1 MTDIPKTDT
10 FSKLKK
16 CSEKLEKVRQSLGGI
31 DRHARKEL
39 RVTLKK
45 CEQLIHQKTLLFTKQ
60 VERRSSS
67 PEQENEASQRRTLKH
82 CRSTGNFSTTKG
94 LGVKE
99 VSECSELDGTISRD
113 QQVVRQQREID
124 QLREGL
130 ALLREV
136 QGGDSLKVLAG
147 RLKVREVEEGY
158 EKQAGM
164 RVREKGLELEEM
176 KGRLKYLEESNQEL
190 KNRLLNEQRRQE
202 DYISSLRGHLSE
214 ANFKLE
220 TSIRE
225 KMRLEEEVSK
235 YLTLCNDQRH
245 DIRVLTEELAV
256 LHRERKETQNNEILR
271 MKESALRRD
280 S

>member
-1 MTDIPKTDT
+1 M
-10 FSKLKK
+10 
-16 CSEKLEKVRQSLGGI
+16 SEY
-31 DRHARKEL
+31 
-39 RVTLKK
+39 
-45 CEQLIHQKTLLFTKQ
+45 
-60 VERRSSS
+60 
-67 PEQENEASQRRTLKH
+67 
-82 CRSTGNFSTTKG
+82 
-94 LGVKE
+94 
-99 VSECSELDGTISRD
+99 SELDGTISRD